1 MKSYLFALL
10 VVPIFACGQANA
22 AEEICEVDGS
32 PPIFM
37 CTIKKQPLTFCTAN
51 MNDTRIVTVK
61 AKIDNV
67 EIYASVND
75 SKKNSP
81 IKLQSVFEKPIS
93 LDTIYFEENKTTY
106 ALTRCNGMCVQ
117 PPWFTI
123 FKGNTKK
130 LVAQCDEESVTVD
143 NLDSQYKTDKKG
155 RIIKDGLYQEK
166 KSQFNFDAPN

>member
-1 MKSYLFALL
+1 MKSYLSALL
-10 VVPIFACGQANA
+10 VASIFACGQANA
-22 AEEICEVDGS
+22 VDEMCEVDGS

-37 CTIKKQPLTFCTAN
+37 CTIKKQPLTLCTAV
-51 MNDTRIVTVK
+51 MNDTRIFSVK
-61 AKIDNV
+61 AKINNI

-117 PPWFTI
+117 PPWLTI
-123 FKGNTKK
+123 FKGGTKK
-130 LVAQCDEESVTVD
+130 LVAQCDEDSVTVD
-143 NLDSQYKTDKKG
+143 SIDSQYKTDKKG
-155 RIIKDGLYQEK
+155 RIIKDGLFQEK
-166 KSQFNFDAPN
+166 KSSLNFDAPN

>member
-10 VVPIFACGQANA
+10 VVLIFACGQAYA

-37 CTIKKQPLTFCTAN
+37 CTIKKQPLTFCTAT

-61 AKIDNV
+61 AKIANV

-81 IKLQSVFEKPIS
+81 IKLQSVFEKPVS